1 MDRPSRGSAREYAPL
16 PEEQQ
21 AASPQTPQRH
31 CDTVCLGAG
40 AAPQPSS
47 SLDNAG
53 RQRRPS
59 SVLRDSLDNA
69 GTTHKIEQLE
79 LKLLRRRDLYTFAG
93 DHYQRLYRMLTIPTI
108 ILTASTG
115 LVSAAWAE
123 GEHEVEDGSGE
134 GLLISRTVVVS
145 SLSAIATV
153 LVSVNSLLKYES
165 THIAFFK
172 AAQQCD
178 TLSTKIGFLSSY
190 NIVSKR
196 DEEIQS
202 IMSEV
207 EKNLIEISS
216 YVPPIPA
223 WLINKFRRAAQAA
236 GMKHVMTSNEVL
248 RREIREMAQMSP
260 ARTAKGQEH
269 LSA

>member
-31 CDTVCLGAG
+31 CDTLCLGAG

-123 GEHEVEDGSGE
+123 GEHEAEDGSGG

-248 RREIREMAQMSP
+248 RREMAQMSP
-260 ARTAKGQEH
+260 TRTAKGQEH